1 MEGEKL
7 GKLVL
12 KGLLIAKNGRLVGQ
26 DYTHVSSD
34 GLYILADE
42 DSVLLGLILVG
53 LEMSGEVQH
62 WAL

>member
-12 KGLLIAKNGRLVGQ
+12 KGLLITKDGHLVGQ
-26 DYTHVSSD
+26 DYDHVISE

-42 DSVLLGLILVG
+42 DSVLLGLILIG
-53 LEMSGEVQH
+53 LKMSGEVEH
-62 WAL
+62 WVL